1 MREGNACIRG
11 DRSDRADTGNNLK
24 GNSGAA
30 KGQRFFGATTKQ
42 KRISAFEPNNDLSL
56 FRPGNEQVIDLR
68 LFSFTTTA
76 DFPYVDAFGVG
87 RHTKQHVRIDQ
98 IVIDHYIGLAQKFH
112 RFDCEQTRIPGPGT
126 DEIDLSRLRQTR

>member
-1 MREGNACIRG
+1 MAPRILVCH
-11 DRSDRADTGNNLK
+11 SNN
-24 GNSGAA
+24 
-30 KGQRFFGATTKQ
+30 GQEESQIAGLTPLTPFTDPFYDP
-42 KRISAFEPNNDLSL
+42 FYDLSL

-112 RFDCEQTRIPGPGT
+112 RFDCEQTRIPWPGT